1 MTILLNDGKH
11 PRPVSIMGILN
22 LTPDSFYEGSRCS
35 GKDQALIMAERY
47 VDEGAD
53 ILDLGA
59 ESTRPGSRPITVAE
73 ELERLLPVLTKLQKR
88 VTVPVSVDTYKPEVA
103 KIVLAE
109 GAQIIN
115 DITGLQKYPDMA
127 KTIARFNAS
136 VVIMHM
142 KGTPDTMQDNPR
154 YEDLFGEIMAYLQRS
169 VEIAEEAGIDP
180 EKISVDPGI
189 GFGKTSEDNL
199 ALIAGLRRFE
209 VLNKPILLGASRK
222 SFIGKVLGGISAGE
236 RLEGSLATAIFGALN
251 GASVLR
257 VHDVGP
263 TVNALKMIGA
273 IQAETAR

>member
-1 MTILLNDGKH
+1 
-11 PRPVSIMGILN
+11 MGILN

-35 GKDQALIMAERY
+35 GEEQALIMAERY
-47 VDEGAD
+47 VEEGAD

-59 ESTRPGSRPITVAE
+59 ESTRPGAKPITAAE
-73 ELERLLPVLTKLQKR
+73 ELERLLPVLTRLRRK
-88 VTVPVSVDTYKPEVA
+88 VAVPVSVDTYKPEVA
-103 KIVLAE
+103 EIVLAE

-115 DITGLQKYPDMA
+115 DVTGLQKYPDMA

-142 KGTPDTMQDNPR
+142 KGTPDTMQDDTR
-154 YEDLFGEIMAYLQRS
+154 YEDLFGEIVAYLQKS
-169 VEIAEEAGIDP
+169 VKIAEEAGIDP
-180 EKISVDPGI
+180 EKISVDPGL
-189 GFGKTSEDNL
+189 GFGKTCADNL

-209 VLNKPILLGASRK
+209 VLDKPILLGASRK
-222 SFIGKVLGGISAGE
+222 SFIGKVLGGISASE

-263 TVNALKMIGA
+263 TVNALKVIGA